1 MLTAATTTI
10 AAQPTPDAKYLG
22 VTVLVAVFILLVS
35 GMIFLVR
42 EMREE
47 TAHRP

>member
-10 AAQPTPDAKYLG
+10 AAQPAPDARHLG
-22 VTVLVAVFILLVS
+22 VTVLLAVFALLVS
-35 GMIFLVR
+35 GLISLAR

>member
-10 AAQPTPDAKYLG
+10 AGQPTPDAKHLG
-22 VTVLVAVFILLVS
+22 VAVLVAVFALLIS
-35 GMIFLVR
+35 GLISLAR